1 MQTGGGYKSLI
12 PRVSPLNSLNRFQ
25 SGFISFT
32 FVVLHECEGLH
43 CRTLRNFLI
52 TQSLSHLITCQ
63 KKRFFASAQN
73 DEKLRRV
80 NLLPRLG
87 EADFCT
93 DDAATLLVRLARIA
107 NVLSLWLKSEP
118 VRAWKKSKTGWD
130 GEWFISPNNSN
141 VISIQSSFTSSGVYA
156 PLHPAPAFQIN
167 DFSYCLRRVFQTGSL
182 WRQSDANRYS
192 ALRSHINCKAQPKR
206 VNSVLRTSDNTRL
219 VIVSLTLMAHF
230 VKSTQNQKL
239 YIYPCSLHK
248 SRGVNYTVVSLSGCN
263 QIICQPEFISGSYQ
277 HGSIISI
284 HSFISKRVSRI
295 STPLF
300 TPEVA

>member
-1 MQTGGGYKSLI
+1 MCLQTGGGHKSLKS
-12 PRVSPLNSLNRFQ
+12 RVSPLNPLNRFQ

-32 FVVLHECEGLH
+32 FVVLNECEGPH
-43 CRTLRNFLI
+43 CRTLQNF
-52 TQSLSHLITCQ
+52 LITCQ

-80 NLLPRLG
+80 KLLPRLW

-156 PLHPAPAFQIN
+156 PLHPAPAFLCQQRNAGQSGLLPECVVFCVSKI
-167 DFSYCLRRVFQTGSL
+167 RRHVYRQQPSRNCRLEFRSL
-182 WRQSDANRYS
+182 ISTNFNSRNVNS
-192 ALRSHINCKAQPKR
+192 LRS
-206 VNSVLRTSDNTRL
+206 NSTFL
-219 VIVSLTLMAHF
+219 VVVSISTDCSLHKSRGANYTVVSLTDTSLCIKTNCTHF
-230 VKSTQNQKL
+230 VKSTQNKDYIIITSPHSSRFTLHQK
-239 YIYPCSLHK
+239 S
-248 SRGVNYTVVSLSGCN
+248 
-263 QIICQPEFISGSYQ
+263 
-277 HGSIISI
+277 
-284 HSFISKRVSRI
+284 
-295 STPLF
+295 F

>member
-1 MQTGGGYKSLI
+1 MLYLRLRRGGGYKSLI
-12 PRVSPLNSLNRFQ
+12 SRVSPLSPLNRFQ
-25 SGFISFT
+25 SGFISF
-32 FVVLHECEGLH
+32 VVLNECEGPH
-43 CRTLRNFLI
+43 CRMFQNFLV

-73 DEKLRRV
+73 DEKTF
-80 NLLPRLG
+80 P
-87 EADFCT
+87 
-93 DDAATLLVRLARIA
+93 
-107 NVLSLWLKSEP
+107 P
-118 VRAWKKSKTGWD
+118 
-130 GEWFISPNNSN
+130 
-141 VISIQSSFTSSGVYA
+141 SG
-156 PLHPAPAFQIN
+156 
-167 DFSYCLRRVFQTGSL
+167 SYQYFKLNFDVGK
-182 WRQSDANRYS
+182 
-192 ALRSHINCKAQPKR
+192 IPKR
-206 VNSVLRTSDNTRL
+206 VRDDRTNSRL
-219 VIVSLTLMAHF
+219 TIQKLIFLAHF

-248 SRGVNYTVVSLSGCN
+248 SRGANYTVVSLSGCN

>member
-1 MQTGGGYKSLI
+1 MSNIT
-12 PRVSPLNSLNRFQ
+12 
-25 SGFISFT
+25 
-32 FVVLHECEGLH
+32 E
-43 CRTLRNFLI
+43 FLSHSV
-52 TQSLSHLITCQ
+52 TQSLNHLITCCQ

-248 SRGVNYTVVSLSGCN
+248 SRGANYTVVSLTDTSLCIKTN
-263 QIICQPEFISGSYQ
+263 CTHFVKSTQNKDYIIITSP
-277 HGSIISI
+277 
-284 HSFISKRVSRI
+284 HSSRFTLHQK
-295 STPLF
+295 SF